1 MTSFMPI
8 RVRPASAST
17 TASYSPLI
25 TFFTLVSTLPLIGL
39 TLRSGLYLASCTAR
53 RRLLVPT
60 TEPGASSLSFRPLS
74 LTSTSF
80 GLALFGMHATTSSSD
95 RSDGTSFKLW
105 TAKSASPFLTA
116 SLTSFSKIPFS
127 SMVKSG
133 RLSTSPL
140 VFIVIT
146 SKRTPACTQRYLCLR
161 YRKPAA
167 PSPNSYSLHFFILRK
182 ASPYAS
188 MVLSVSSSLCAYET
202 KQVSNCEGGMNTSR
216 FISSSNSLRNIAV
229 FDFLALA
236 SSFTFSLVKNSWNIE
251 PIEFSVQS
259 RLALDSISLMPL
271 TMLSHVLAILG

>member
-1 MTSFMPI
+1 MPI

-17 TASYSPLI
+17 TAPYSPLI

-39 TLRSGLYLASCTAR
+39 TSRSGLYLASCTAR

-60 TEPGASSLSFRPLS
+60 TEPGASSLSFWPLS

-146 SKRTPACTQRYLCLR
+146 SKRTPACT
-161 YRKPAA
+161 
-167 PSPNSYSLHFFILRK
+167 LRK
-182 ASPYAS
+182 AASAISVCAIASRLPLVPTRIVFISLSCEKLHRTLQWSCPYR
-188 MVLSVSSSLCAYET
+188 LHCART
-202 KQVSNCEGGMNTSR
+202 KQNRSR
-216 FISSSNSLRNIAV
+216 
-229 FDFLALA
+229 
-236 SSFTFSLVKNSWNIE
+236 TVK
-251 PIEFSVQS
+251 
-259 RLALDSISLMPL
+259 A
-271 TMLSHVLAILG
+271 G